1 MNWKVERATVQS
13 GDTKQLDVAKP
24 KGWVPPMLMEGTIT
38 DSDRPTFG
46 TLENV
51 FFFNS
56 LIFCSSLKFFKV
68 APEG

>member
-51 FFFNS
+51 FF
-56 LIFCSSLKFFKV
+56 LIL
-68 APEG
+68 